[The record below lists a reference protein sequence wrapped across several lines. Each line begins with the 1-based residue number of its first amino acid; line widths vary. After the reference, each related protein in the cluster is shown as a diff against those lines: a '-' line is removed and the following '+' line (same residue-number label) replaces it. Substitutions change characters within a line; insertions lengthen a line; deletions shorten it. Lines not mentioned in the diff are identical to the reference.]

1 MTAQPHD
8 KLFKEVFGEKRYA
21 ISHFRSFLPAGLVAA
36 LDLDNAERCQ
46 GSFVDEELRGHHV
59 DLLYKIPWRDD
70 ETDSKADSA
79 RPAMLC
85 YLLFE
90 HQSSEDAAL
99 PLRMLSYSLR
109 IWKDWLKDNPISAGL
124 PVIFPLV
131 LYHGPHGWRSSVRF
145 HDYFAIPNDL
155 VEILGPHIPQHEL
168 LLTDLSRYS
177 DDELR
182 SGTLDAVTRLLFK
195 HISNEPEAL
204 LEHIINHF
212 DLVERTFAEPSGL
225 KSVLL
230 VLEYVLKA
238 SDIAEQEVVRL
249 SRRLS
254 SKVEK
259 EIMTTAERLR
269 EEGWKKG
276 LETGLEQG
284 LEQGLERGL
293 EKGQLTGKQQIL
305 IRLLRLKFGE
315 IGDTCTSAVEGMN
328 EAELDNAAAR
338 VLTAESLDEL
348 FK

>member
-109 IWKDWLKDNPISAGL
+109 IWKNWLKDNTITAGL
-124 PVIFPLV
+124 PVIVPLV
-131 LYHGPHGWRSSVRF
+131 LYHDHQNWRARVGF
-145 HDYFAIPNDL
+145 QDYFTVPNGLEDL
-155 VEILGPHIPQHEL
+155 LRPHIPQYQM

-177 DDELR
+177 DEELR
-182 SGTLDAVTRLLFK
+182 QGTLNALTLILFK
-195 HISNEPEAL
+195 HIHGDPAAL
-204 LEHIINHF
+204 LEHINNHF
-212 DLVERTFAEPSGL
+212 DLVEKVYSESGL
-225 KSVLL
+225 NSVMIL
-230 VLEYVLKA
+230 LEYLLKT
-238 SDIAEQEVVRL
+238 SDIPEIEIVRL
-249 SRRLS
+249 SRRLG
-254 SKVEK
+254 SKVEE

-269 EEGWKKG
+269 DEGWKKG
-276 LETGLEQG
+276 RQEGRLS
-284 LEQGLERGL
+284 
-293 EKGQLTGKQQIL
+293 GKQQIL
-305 IRLLRLKFGE
+305 MNQLRLKFGE
-315 IGDTCTSAVEGMN
+315 QADALTNAVEDMD
-328 EAELDNAAAR
+328 ETELDNAAVR
-338 VLTAESLDEL
+338 ILTAESIDEL

>member
-1 MTAQPHD
+1 MSVHRQIEA
-8 KLFKEVFGEKRYA
+8 
-21 ISHFRSFLPAGLVAA
+21 S
-36 LDLDNAERCQ
+36 
-46 GSFVDEELRGHHV
+46 
-59 DLLYKIPWRDD
+59 
-70 ETDSKADSA
+70 
-79 RPAMLC
+79 
-85 YLLFE
+85 
-90 HQSSEDAAL
+90 
-99 PLRMLSYSLR
+99 LRMWRLRRACCVSSIPMLVWLGHVSGCASSLAKIR
-109 IWKDWLKDNPISAGL
+109 ARSA
-124 PVIFPLV
+124 P
-131 LYHGPHGWRSSVRF
+131 
-145 HDYFAIPNDL
+145 
-155 VEILGPHIPQHEL
+155 L

-293 EKGQLTGKQQIL
+293 ERGLEKGQLTGKQQIL

-328 EAELDNAAAR
+328 EAELDNAAAH